1 MRNLFSVGLFRTVR
15 SKLFYI
21 LLALTALVM
30 AYVYYN
36 TYRLQLGPDFSQL
49 DLYFFQFINANIVSA
64 AVFCPLFLSSEYGDG
79 ALRNKLMVGRT
90 RPQIYLANLAVN
102 CLYGTAACLA
112 AVVTGLCVGVPLLGW
127 FQNAGPEKILLY
139 VLLALATTWVCAAL
153 YTFLSMVVASR
164 GVAITLCIL
173 LAFGLILLGQYLYLA
188 LSQEEV
194 LTALFYTD
202 TGEMAVSEQPNP
214 AYLTGFCPAGVP
226 VLLRADPRRAGLPD
240 FGHERPVPP
249 ADAGVFRAGV
259 RPGYRPGP
267 GNFPEKRRKVRRR
280 RYGELTVR

>member
-1 MRNLFSVGLFRTVR
+1 MRNLFSVGLFRMVR

-36 TYRLQLGPDFSQL
+36 TYRVQLGPDFSQL

-127 FQNAGPEKILLY
+127 FQNAGPGKILLY

-194 LTALFYTD
+194 LTAFFYTD

-214 AYLTGFCPAGVP
+214 AYLTGFARQVHQ
-226 VLLRADPRRAGLPD
+226 
-240 FGHERPVPP
+240 F
-249 ADAGVFRAGV
+249 F
-259 RPGYRPGP
+259 Y
-267 GNFPEKRRKVRRR
+267 
-280 RYGELTVR
+280 ELTPGGQAYQILGMSAQSPLRMLGYSGLVFVLVTGLGLVIFQKKDVK

>member
-1 MRNLFSVGLFRTVR
+1 MSNLISVGLFRTVR

-21 LLALTALVM
+21 LLFLTALTMV
-30 AYVYYN
+30 YVYYN
-36 TYRLQLGPDFSQL
+36 TYRVQLGPGFSQL

-79 ALRNKLMVGRT
+79 ALRNKLIVGRT

-127 FQNAGPEKILLY
+127 FQNAGPGMIMLY

-153 YTFLSMVVASR
+153 YTFLSIVVASR

-194 LTALFYTD
+194 LTAFFYTD

-214 AYLTGFCPAGVP
+214 AYLTGFARQVYQ
-226 VLLRADPRRAGLPD
+226 
-240 FGHERPVPP
+240 F
-249 ADAGVFRAGV
+249 F
-259 RPGYRPGP
+259 Y
-267 GNFPEKRRKVRRR
+267 
-280 RYGELTVR
+280 ELTPGGQAYQILDMSAQSPLRMLGYSGLVFVLITGLGLAIFQKKDVK

>member
-36 TYRLQLGPDFSQL
+36 TYRVQLGPDFSQL

-79 ALRNKLMVGRT
+79 ALRNKLIVGRT
-90 RPQIYLANLAVN
+90 RPQIYLANLTVN

-127 FQNAGPEKILLY
+127 FQNAGPGKIMLY

-214 AYLTGFCPAGVP
+214 AYLTGFARQVYQ
-226 VLLRADPRRAGLPD
+226 
-240 FGHERPVPP
+240 F
-249 ADAGVFRAGV
+249 F
-259 RPGYRPGP
+259 Y
-267 GNFPEKRRKVRRR
+267 
-280 RYGELTVR
+280 ELTPGGQAYQILGMSAQSPLRMLGYSGLVFVLVTGLGLAIFQKKDVK

>member
-1 MRNLFSVGLFRTVR
+1 MRNLLSVGLFRMVR

-36 TYRLQLGPDFSQL
+36 TYRVQLGPDFSQL

-90 RPQIYLANLAVN
+90 RPQIYLANLTVN

-112 AVVTGLCVGVPLLGW
+112 AVVAGLCVGVPLLGW
-127 FQNAGPEKILLY
+127 FQNAGPGKILLY

-214 AYLTGFCPAGVP
+214 AYLTGFARQVYQ
-226 VLLRADPRRAGLPD
+226 
-240 FGHERPVPP
+240 F
-249 ADAGVFRAGV
+249 F
-259 RPGYRPGP
+259 Y
-267 GNFPEKRRKVRRR
+267 
-280 RYGELTVR
+280 ELTPGGQAYQILGMSAQSPLRILGYSGLVFVLVTGLGLAIFQKKDVK

>member
-21 LLALTALVM
+21 LLVLTALTMV
-30 AYVYYN
+30 YVYYN

-127 FQNAGPEKILLY
+127 FQNAGPGKILLY

-194 LTALFYTD
+194 LTAFFYTD

-214 AYLTGFCPAGVP
+214 AYLTGFARQVYQ
-226 VLLRADPRRAGLPD
+226 
-240 FGHERPVPP
+240 F
-249 ADAGVFRAGV
+249 F
-259 RPGYRPGP
+259 Y
-267 GNFPEKRRKVRRR
+267 
-280 RYGELTVR
+280 ELTPGGQAYQILGISAQSPLRMLGYSGLVFVLVTGLGLVIFQKKDVK

>member
-1 MRNLFSVGLFRTVR
+1 MSNLISVGLFRMVR

-64 AVFCPLFLSSEYGDG
+64 AAFCPLFLSSEYGDG

-127 FQNAGPEKILLY
+127 FQNAGPGKIMLY

-214 AYLTGFCPAGVP
+214 AYLTGFARQVYQ
-226 VLLRADPRRAGLPD
+226 
-240 FGHERPVPP
+240 F
-249 ADAGVFRAGV
+249 F
-259 RPGYRPGP
+259 Y
-267 GNFPEKRRKVRRR
+267 
-280 RYGELTVR
+280 ELTPGGQAYQILGMSAQSPLRMLGYSGLVFVLVTGLGLVIFQKKDVK

>member
-1 MRNLFSVGLFRTVR
+1 MRNLISVGLFRTVR

-21 LLALTALVM
+21 LLVLTALTMV
-30 AYVYYN
+30 YVYYN

-112 AVVTGLCVGVPLLGW
+112 AVVAGLCVGVPLLGW
-127 FQNAGPEKILLY
+127 FQNAGPEKIMLY

-194 LTALFYTD
+194 VTTFFYTD
-202 TGEMAVSEQPNP
+202 TGEMAVSEQLNP
-214 AYLTGFCPAGVP
+214 AYLTGFARQVYQ
-226 VLLRADPRRAGLPD
+226 
-240 FGHERPVPP
+240 F
-249 ADAGVFRAGV
+249 F
-259 RPGYRPGP
+259 Y
-267 GNFPEKRRKVRRR
+267 
-280 RYGELTVR
+280 ELTPGGQAYQILGMSAQSPLRMLGYSGLVFVLVTGLGLVIFQKKDVK

>member
-36 TYRLQLGPDFSQL
+36 TYRVQLGPDFSQL

-127 FQNAGPEKILLY
+127 FQNAGPGKIMLY

-202 TGEMAVSEQPNP
+202 TGEMAVSERPNP
-214 AYLTGFCPAGVP
+214 AYLTGFARQVYQ
-226 VLLRADPRRAGLPD
+226 
-240 FGHERPVPP
+240 F
-249 ADAGVFRAGV
+249 F
-259 RPGYRPGP
+259 Y
-267 GNFPEKRRKVRRR
+267 
-280 RYGELTVR
+280 ELTPGGQAYQILGMSAQSPLRMLGYSGLVFVLVTGLGLAISQKKDVK

>member
-1 MRNLFSVGLFRTVR
+1 MRNLFSVGLFRMVR

-36 TYRLQLGPDFSQL
+36 TYRVQLGPDFSQL

-127 FQNAGPEKILLY
+127 FQNAGPGKIMLY

-214 AYLTGFCPAGVP
+214 AYLTGFARQVYQ
-226 VLLRADPRRAGLPD
+226 
-240 FGHERPVPP
+240 F
-249 ADAGVFRAGV
+249 F
-259 RPGYRPGP
+259 Y
-267 GNFPEKRRKVRRR
+267 
-280 RYGELTVR
+280 ELTPGGQAYQILGMSAQSPLRMLGYSGLVFVLVTGLGLAIFQKKDVK

>member
-36 TYRLQLGPDFSQL
+36 TYRVQLGPDFSQL

-79 ALRNKLMVGRT
+79 ALRNKLIVGRT

-127 FQNAGPEKILLY
+127 FQNAGPGKIMLY

-214 AYLTGFCPAGVP
+214 AYLTGFARQVYQ
-226 VLLRADPRRAGLPD
+226 
-240 FGHERPVPP
+240 F
-249 ADAGVFRAGV
+249 F
-259 RPGYRPGP
+259 Y
-267 GNFPEKRRKVRRR
+267 
-280 RYGELTVR
+280 ELTPGGQAYQILGMSAQSPLRMLGYSGLVFVLVTGLGLVIFQKKDVK

>member
-1 MRNLFSVGLFRTVR
+1 MSNLFSVGLFRTVR

-36 TYRLQLGPDFSQL
+36 TYRVQLGPDFSQL

-79 ALRNKLMVGRT
+79 ALRNKLIVGRT
-90 RPQIYLANLAVN
+90 RPQIYLANLTVN

-127 FQNAGPEKILLY
+127 FQNAGPGKIMLY

-214 AYLTGFCPAGVP
+214 AYLTGFARQVYQ
-226 VLLRADPRRAGLPD
+226 
-240 FGHERPVPP
+240 F
-249 ADAGVFRAGV
+249 F
-259 RPGYRPGP
+259 Y
-267 GNFPEKRRKVRRR
+267 
-280 RYGELTVR
+280 ELTPGGQAYQILGMSAQSPLRILGYSGLVFVLVTGLGLAIFQKKDVK

>member
-1 MRNLFSVGLFRTVR
+1 MSNLISVGLFRTVR

-21 LLALTALVM
+21 LLFLTALAMV
-30 AYVYYN
+30 YVYYN
-36 TYRLQLGPDFSQL
+36 TYRLQLGPGFSQL
-49 DLYFFQFINANIVSA
+49 DLYFFQFINVNIVSA

-79 ALRNKLMVGRT
+79 ALRNKLIVGRT

-127 FQNAGPEKILLY
+127 FQNAGPGKIMLY

-153 YTFLSMVVASR
+153 DTFLSMVVASR

-214 AYLTGFCPAGVP
+214 AYLTGFARQVYQ
-226 VLLRADPRRAGLPD
+226 
-240 FGHERPVPP
+240 F
-249 ADAGVFRAGV
+249 F
-259 RPGYRPGP
+259 Y
-267 GNFPEKRRKVRRR
+267 
-280 RYGELTVR
+280 ELTPGGQAYQILGMSAQSPLRLLGYSGLVFVLVTGLGLAIFQKKDVK

>member
-21 LLALTALVM
+21 LLALSALVM

-36 TYRLQLGPDFSQL
+36 TYRVQLGPDFSQL

-79 ALRNKLMVGRT
+79 ALRNKLIVGRT
-90 RPQIYLANLAVN
+90 RPQIYLANLTVN

-127 FQNAGPEKILLY
+127 FQNAGPGKIMLY

-214 AYLTGFCPAGVP
+214 AYLTGFARQVYQ
-226 VLLRADPRRAGLPD
+226 
-240 FGHERPVPP
+240 F
-249 ADAGVFRAGV
+249 F
-259 RPGYRPGP
+259 Y
-267 GNFPEKRRKVRRR
+267 
-280 RYGELTVR
+280 ELTPGGQAYQILGMSAQSPLRMLGYSGLVFVLVTGLGLAIFQKKDVK

>member
-1 MRNLFSVGLFRTVR
+1 MSNLISVGLFRMVR

-36 TYRLQLGPDFSQL
+36 TYRVQLGPDFSQL

-127 FQNAGPEKILLY
+127 FQNAGPGKIMLY

-194 LTALFYTD
+194 LTAFFYTD

-214 AYLTGFCPAGVP
+214 AYLTGFARQVYQ
-226 VLLRADPRRAGLPD
+226 
-240 FGHERPVPP
+240 F
-249 ADAGVFRAGV
+249 F
-259 RPGYRPGP
+259 Y
-267 GNFPEKRRKVRRR
+267 
-280 RYGELTVR
+280 ELTPGGQAYQILGMSAQSPLRMLGYSGLVFVLVTGLGLVIFQKKDVK

>member
-1 MRNLFSVGLFRTVR
+1 MVR

-21 LLALTALVM
+21 LLFLTALAMV
-30 AYVYYN
+30 YVYYN
-36 TYRLQLGPDFSQL
+36 TYRLQLGPGFSQL
-49 DLYFFQFINANIVSA
+49 DLYFFQFINVNIVSA

-79 ALRNKLMVGRT
+79 ALRNKLIVGRT

-112 AVVTGLCVGVPLLGW
+112 AVVTGVCVGVPLLGW
-127 FQNAGPEKILLY
+127 FQNAGPGMIMLY

-194 LTALFYTD
+194 LTAFFYTD

-214 AYLTGFCPAGVP
+214 AYLTGFARQVYQ
-226 VLLRADPRRAGLPD
+226 
-240 FGHERPVPP
+240 F
-249 ADAGVFRAGV
+249 F
-259 RPGYRPGP
+259 Y
-267 GNFPEKRRKVRRR
+267 
-280 RYGELTVR
+280 ELTPGGQAYQILGMSAQSPLRMLGYSGLVFVLVTGLGLAIFQKKDVK

>member
-21 LLALTALVM
+21 LLVLTALTMV
-30 AYVYYN
+30 YVYYN
-36 TYRLQLGPDFSQL
+36 TYRLQLGPGFSQL

-127 FQNAGPEKILLY
+127 FQNAGPGKIMLY

-214 AYLTGFCPAGVP
+214 AYLTGFARQVYQ
-226 VLLRADPRRAGLPD
+226 
-240 FGHERPVPP
+240 F
-249 ADAGVFRAGV
+249 F
-259 RPGYRPGP
+259 Y
-267 GNFPEKRRKVRRR
+267 
-280 RYGELTVR
+280 ELTPGGQAYQILGMSAQSPLRMLGYSGLVFVLVTGLGLAIFQKKDVK

>member
-1 MRNLFSVGLFRTVR
+1 MRNLLSVGLFRMVR

-36 TYRLQLGPDFSQL
+36 TYRVQLGPGFSQL

-79 ALRNKLMVGRT
+79 ALRNKLIVGRT
-90 RPQIYLANLAVN
+90 RPQIYLANLTVN

-214 AYLTGFCPAGVP
+214 AYLTGFARQVYQ
-226 VLLRADPRRAGLPD
+226 
-240 FGHERPVPP
+240 F
-249 ADAGVFRAGV
+249 F
-259 RPGYRPGP
+259 Y
-267 GNFPEKRRKVRRR
+267 
-280 RYGELTVR
+280 ELTPGGQAYQILGMSAQSPLRLLGYSGLVFVLVTGLGLAIFQKKDVK

>member
-36 TYRLQLGPDFSQL
+36 TYRVQLGPDFSQL

-79 ALRNKLMVGRT
+79 ALRNKLIVGRT

-127 FQNAGPEKILLY
+127 FQNAGPGKIMLY

-153 YTFLSMVVASR
+153 DTFLSMVVASR

-214 AYLTGFCPAGVP
+214 AYLTGFARQVYQ
-226 VLLRADPRRAGLPD
+226 
-240 FGHERPVPP
+240 F
-249 ADAGVFRAGV
+249 F
-259 RPGYRPGP
+259 Y
-267 GNFPEKRRKVRRR
+267 
-280 RYGELTVR
+280 ELTPGGQAYQILGMSAQSPLRMLGYSGLVFVLVTGLGLAIFQKKDVK

>member
-1 MRNLFSVGLFRTVR
+1 MSNLFSVGLFRTVR

-36 TYRLQLGPDFSQL
+36 TYRVQLGPDFSQL

-112 AVVTGLCVGVPLLGW
+112 AVVAGLCVGVPLLGW

-214 AYLTGFCPAGVP
+214 AYLTGFARQVYQ
-226 VLLRADPRRAGLPD
+226 
-240 FGHERPVPP
+240 F
-249 ADAGVFRAGV
+249 F
-259 RPGYRPGP
+259 Y
-267 GNFPEKRRKVRRR
+267 
-280 RYGELTVR
+280 ELTPGGQAYQILGMSAQSPLRLLGYSGLVFVLVTGLGLAIFQKKDVK

>member
-1 MRNLFSVGLFRTVR
+1 MSNLISVGLFRTVR

-36 TYRLQLGPDFSQL
+36 TYRVQLGPDFSQL

-79 ALRNKLMVGRT
+79 ALRNKLIVGRT
-90 RPQIYLANLAVN
+90 RPQIYLANLTVN

-127 FQNAGPEKILLY
+127 FQNAGPGKIMLY

-214 AYLTGFCPAGVP
+214 AYLTGFARQVYQ
-226 VLLRADPRRAGLPD
+226 
-240 FGHERPVPP
+240 F
-249 ADAGVFRAGV
+249 F
-259 RPGYRPGP
+259 Y
-267 GNFPEKRRKVRRR
+267 
-280 RYGELTVR
+280 ELTPGGQAYQILGMSAQSPLRMLGYSGLVFVLVTGLGLAIFQKKDVK

>member
-36 TYRLQLGPDFSQL
+36 TYRVQLGPDFSQL

-127 FQNAGPEKILLY
+127 FQNAGPGKIMLY

-194 LTALFYTD
+194 VTTFFYTD

-214 AYLTGFCPAGVP
+214 AYLTGFARQVYQ
-226 VLLRADPRRAGLPD
+226 
-240 FGHERPVPP
+240 F
-249 ADAGVFRAGV
+249 F
-259 RPGYRPGP
+259 Y
-267 GNFPEKRRKVRRR
+267 
-280 RYGELTVR
+280 ELTPGGQAYQILGMSVQSPLRLLGYSGLVFVLVTGLGLAIFQKKDVK

>member
-1 MRNLFSVGLFRTVR
+1 MSNLISVGLFRMVR

-64 AVFCPLFLSSEYGDG
+64 AAFCPLFLSSEYGDG

-127 FQNAGPEKILLY
+127 FQNAGPGKIMLY

-214 AYLTGFCPAGVP
+214 AYLTGFARQVYQ
-226 VLLRADPRRAGLPD
+226 
-240 FGHERPVPP
+240 F
-249 ADAGVFRAGV
+249 F
-259 RPGYRPGP
+259 Y
-267 GNFPEKRRKVRRR
+267 
-280 RYGELTVR
+280 ELTPGGQAYQILGMSAQSPLRMLGYSGLVFVLVTGLGLAIFQKKDVK

>member
-1 MRNLFSVGLFRTVR
+1 MSNLISVGLFRMVR

-36 TYRLQLGPDFSQL
+36 TYRVQLGPDFSQL

-127 FQNAGPEKILLY
+127 FQNAGPGKIMLY

-214 AYLTGFCPAGVP
+214 AYLTGFARQVYQ
-226 VLLRADPRRAGLPD
+226 
-240 FGHERPVPP
+240 F
-249 ADAGVFRAGV
+249 F
-259 RPGYRPGP
+259 Y
-267 GNFPEKRRKVRRR
+267 
-280 RYGELTVR
+280 ELTPGGQAYQILGMSAQSPLRLLGYSGLVFVLVTGLGLAIFQKKDVK

>member
-1 MRNLFSVGLFRTVR
+1 MRNLLSAGVYRLLR

-21 LLALTALVM
+21 LLVLTALTMV
-30 AYVYYN
+30 YVYYN

-127 FQNAGPEKILLY
+127 FQNAGPGKILLY

-194 LTALFYTD
+194 LTAFFYTD

-214 AYLTGFCPAGVP
+214 AYLTGFARQVYQ
-226 VLLRADPRRAGLPD
+226 
-240 FGHERPVPP
+240 F
-249 ADAGVFRAGV
+249 F
-259 RPGYRPGP
+259 Y
-267 GNFPEKRRKVRRR
+267 
-280 RYGELTVR
+280 ELTPGGQAYQILGMSAQSPLRMLGYSGLVFVLVTGLGLAIFQKKDVK

>member
-1 MRNLFSVGLFRTVR
+1 MRNLFSVGLFRMVR

-36 TYRLQLGPDFSQL
+36 TYRVQLGPDFSQL

-112 AVVTGLCVGVPLLGW
+112 AVVAGLCVGVPLLGW
-127 FQNAGPEKILLY
+127 FQNAGPGKIMLY

-214 AYLTGFCPAGVP
+214 AYLTGFARQVYQ
-226 VLLRADPRRAGLPD
+226 
-240 FGHERPVPP
+240 F
-249 ADAGVFRAGV
+249 F
-259 RPGYRPGP
+259 Y
-267 GNFPEKRRKVRRR
+267 
-280 RYGELTVR
+280 ELTPGGQAYQILGMSAQSPLRMLGYSGLVFVLVTGLGLAIFQKKDVK

>member
-36 TYRLQLGPDFSQL
+36 TYRVQLGPDFSQL

-127 FQNAGPEKILLY
+127 FQNAGPGKILLY

-194 LTALFYTD
+194 VTTFFYTD

-214 AYLTGFCPAGVP
+214 AYLTGFARQVYQ
-226 VLLRADPRRAGLPD
+226 
-240 FGHERPVPP
+240 F
-249 ADAGVFRAGV
+249 F
-259 RPGYRPGP
+259 Y
-267 GNFPEKRRKVRRR
+267 
-280 RYGELTVR
+280 ELTPGGQAYQILGMSVQSPLRLLGYSGLVFVLVTGLGLAIFQKKDVK

>member
-21 LLALTALVM
+21 LLVLTALTMV
-30 AYVYYN
+30 YVYYN
-36 TYRLQLGPDFSQL
+36 TYRLQLGPGFSQL

-127 FQNAGPEKILLY
+127 FQNAGPGKILLY

-214 AYLTGFCPAGVP
+214 AYLTGFARQVYQ
-226 VLLRADPRRAGLPD
+226 
-240 FGHERPVPP
+240 F
-249 ADAGVFRAGV
+249 F
-259 RPGYRPGP
+259 Y
-267 GNFPEKRRKVRRR
+267 
-280 RYGELTVR
+280 ELTPGGQAYQILGMSAQSPLRMLGYSGLVFVLVTGLGLAIFQKKDVK

>member
-1 MRNLFSVGLFRTVR
+1 MSNLISVGLFRTVR

-36 TYRLQLGPDFSQL
+36 TYRVQLGPDFSQL

-79 ALRNKLMVGRT
+79 TLRNKLIVGRT
-90 RPQIYLANLAVN
+90 RPQIYLANLTVN

-127 FQNAGPEKILLY
+127 FQNAGPGKIMLY

-214 AYLTGFCPAGVP
+214 AYLTGFARQVYQ
-226 VLLRADPRRAGLPD
+226 
-240 FGHERPVPP
+240 F
-249 ADAGVFRAGV
+249 F
-259 RPGYRPGP
+259 Y
-267 GNFPEKRRKVRRR
+267 
-280 RYGELTVR
+280 ELTPGGQAYQILGMSAQSPLRMLGYSGLVFVLVTGLGLAIFQKKDVK

>member
-214 AYLTGFCPAGVP
+214 AYLTGFARQVYQ
-226 VLLRADPRRAGLPD
+226 
-240 FGHERPVPP
+240 F
-249 ADAGVFRAGV
+249 F
-259 RPGYRPGP
+259 Y
-267 GNFPEKRRKVRRR
+267 
-280 RYGELTVR
+280 ELTPGGQAYQILGMSAQSPLRMLGYSGLVFVLVTGLGLAIFQKKDVK

>member
-21 LLALTALVM
+21 LLVLTALTMV
-30 AYVYYN
+30 YVYYN

-127 FQNAGPEKILLY
+127 FQNAGPGKILLY

-194 LTALFYTD
+194 LTAFFYTD

-214 AYLTGFCPAGVP
+214 AYLTGFARQVYQ
-226 VLLRADPRRAGLPD
+226 
-240 FGHERPVPP
+240 F
-249 ADAGVFRAGV
+249 F
-259 RPGYRPGP
+259 Y
-267 GNFPEKRRKVRRR
+267 
-280 RYGELTVR
+280 ELTPGGQAYQILGMSAQSPLRMLGYSGLVFVLVTGLGLAIFQKKDVK

>member
-1 MRNLFSVGLFRTVR
+1 MRNLLSVGLFRMVR

-36 TYRLQLGPDFSQL
+36 TYRVQLGPDFSQL

-79 ALRNKLMVGRT
+79 ALRNKLIVGRT
-90 RPQIYLANLAVN
+90 RPQIYLANLTVN

-127 FQNAGPEKILLY
+127 FQNAGPGKIMLY

-153 YTFLSMVVASR
+153 DTFLSMVVASR

-214 AYLTGFCPAGVP
+214 AYLTGFARQVYQ
-226 VLLRADPRRAGLPD
+226 
-240 FGHERPVPP
+240 F
-249 ADAGVFRAGV
+249 F
-259 RPGYRPGP
+259 Y
-267 GNFPEKRRKVRRR
+267 
-280 RYGELTVR
+280 ELTPGGQAYQILGMSAQSPLRILGYSGLVFVLVTGLGLAIFQKKDVK

>member
-30 AYVYYN
+30 VYVYYN

-79 ALRNKLMVGRT
+79 ALRNKLIVGRT

-127 FQNAGPEKILLY
+127 FQNAGPGKIMLY

-214 AYLTGFCPAGVP
+214 AYLTGFARQVYQ
-226 VLLRADPRRAGLPD
+226 
-240 FGHERPVPP
+240 F
-249 ADAGVFRAGV
+249 F
-259 RPGYRPGP
+259 Y
-267 GNFPEKRRKVRRR
+267 
-280 RYGELTVR
+280 ELTPGGQAYQILGMSAQSPLRLLGYSGLVFVLVTGLGLAIFQKKDVK

>member
-1 MRNLFSVGLFRTVR
+1 MSNLISVGLFRTVR

-21 LLALTALVM
+21 LLVLTALTMV
-30 AYVYYN
+30 YVYYN
-36 TYRLQLGPDFSQL
+36 TYRLQLGPGFSQL

-127 FQNAGPEKILLY
+127 FQNAGPGKILLY

-214 AYLTGFCPAGVP
+214 AYLTGFARQVYQ
-226 VLLRADPRRAGLPD
+226 
-240 FGHERPVPP
+240 F
-249 ADAGVFRAGV
+249 F
-259 RPGYRPGP
+259 Y
-267 GNFPEKRRKVRRR
+267 
-280 RYGELTVR
+280 ELTPGGQAYQILGMSAQSPLRILGYSGLVFVLVTGLGLAIFQKKDVK

>member
-1 MRNLFSVGLFRTVR
+1 MRNLFSVGLFRMVR

-36 TYRLQLGPDFSQL
+36 TYRLQLGPGFSQL
-49 DLYFFQFINANIVSA
+49 DLYFFQFINVNIVSA

-127 FQNAGPEKILLY
+127 FQNAGPGKILLY

-214 AYLTGFCPAGVP
+214 AYLTGFARQVYQ
-226 VLLRADPRRAGLPD
+226 
-240 FGHERPVPP
+240 F
-249 ADAGVFRAGV
+249 F
-259 RPGYRPGP
+259 Y
-267 GNFPEKRRKVRRR
+267 
-280 RYGELTVR
+280 ELTPGGQAYQILGMSAQSPLRMLGYSGLVFVLVTGLGLAIFQKKDVK

>member
-1 MRNLFSVGLFRTVR
+1 MSNLFSVGLFRTVR

-36 TYRLQLGPDFSQL
+36 TYRVQLGPDFSQL

-127 FQNAGPEKILLY
+127 FQNAGPGKILLY

-214 AYLTGFCPAGVP
+214 AYLTGFARQVYQ
-226 VLLRADPRRAGLPD
+226 
-240 FGHERPVPP
+240 F
-249 ADAGVFRAGV
+249 F
-259 RPGYRPGP
+259 Y
-267 GNFPEKRRKVRRR
+267 
-280 RYGELTVR
+280 ELTPGGQAYQILGMSAQSPLRLLGYSGLVFVLVTGLGLAIFQKKDVK

>member
-36 TYRLQLGPDFSQL
+36 TYRVQLGPDFSQL

-127 FQNAGPEKILLY
+127 FQNAGPGKIMLY

-214 AYLTGFCPAGVP
+214 AYLTGFARQVYQ
-226 VLLRADPRRAGLPD
+226 
-240 FGHERPVPP
+240 F
-249 ADAGVFRAGV
+249 F
-259 RPGYRPGP
+259 Y
-267 GNFPEKRRKVRRR
+267 
-280 RYGELTVR
+280 ELTPGGQAYQILGMSAQSPLRMLGYSGLVFVLVTGLGLAIFQKKDVK

>member
-1 MRNLFSVGLFRTVR
+1 MRNLLSVGLFRTVR

-36 TYRLQLGPDFSQL
+36 TYRVQLGPDFSQL

-79 ALRNKLMVGRT
+79 ALRNKLIVGRT
-90 RPQIYLANLAVN
+90 RPQIYLANLTVN

-127 FQNAGPEKILLY
+127 FQNAGPGKIMLY

-214 AYLTGFCPAGVP
+214 AYLTGFARQVYQ
-226 VLLRADPRRAGLPD
+226 
-240 FGHERPVPP
+240 F
-249 ADAGVFRAGV
+249 F
-259 RPGYRPGP
+259 Y
-267 GNFPEKRRKVRRR
+267 
-280 RYGELTVR
+280 ELTPGGQAYQILGMSAQSPLRMLGYSGLVFVLVTGLGLAIFQKKDVK

>member
-1 MRNLFSVGLFRTVR
+1 MSNLISVGLFRTVR

-79 ALRNKLMVGRT
+79 ALRNKLIVGRT
-90 RPQIYLANLAVN
+90 RPQIYLANLTVN

-112 AVVTGLCVGVPLLGW
+112 AVVAGLCVGVPLLGW
-127 FQNAGPEKILLY
+127 FQNAGPGKIMLY

-214 AYLTGFCPAGVP
+214 AYLTGFARQVYQ
-226 VLLRADPRRAGLPD
+226 
-240 FGHERPVPP
+240 F
-249 ADAGVFRAGV
+249 F
-259 RPGYRPGP
+259 Y
-267 GNFPEKRRKVRRR
+267 
-280 RYGELTVR
+280 ELTPGGQAYQILGMSAQSPLRLLGYSGLVFVLVTGLGLAIFQKKDVK